1 MDANDW
7 FFDLDPNNWIFE
19 VDPKILI
26 GPDPD
31 RFNKSICL
39 FFYQSLFII
48 YYFQKA
54 ILIEIHTRG
63 NLSTTSNMGNLK
75 LWAITY
81 MKNIINIVK

>member
-31 RFNKSICL
+31 RFTKSIFL

-48 YYFQKA
+48 YYFQKS
-54 ILIEIHTRG
+54 HSYR
-63 NLSTTSNMGNLK
+63 N
-75 LWAITY
+75 TY
-81 MKNIINIVK
+81 QRQFEYY